1 MTSREC
7 GDRPAG
13 QYAMALSSV
22 TLRLVVGIR
31 SFLDIAAPAA
41 DAPRAAR
48 RHNLWRLVVALG
60 SLCRGRR

>member
-1 MTSREC
+1 
-7 GDRPAG
+7 
-13 QYAMALSSV
+13 MALSSV
-22 TLRLVVGIR
+22 TLRLVVGIW